1 MVRIA
6 ERKLLELQ
14 QRKSPD
20 ADVQVDYLY
29 RRPGNLL
36 TSDELEQLY
45 DMTGCLNATPP
56 RDCSKEVNVNNY
68 RTFDGVCNNLKNPT
82 YGATTTP
89 FRRILPAAYEDG
101 VSVPRGYSQ
110 AIVNC
115 TSSGTEYCTSE
126 DGCDPTTSF
135 HSTAVAESSTCI
147 NFQPPLP
154 SSRYTS
160 WQIILDKE
168 PSEYPYTHILM
179 QFAQFVDHDINMG
192 PDTSD
197 SAAPPCNHCDFT
209 DVCDPIRV
217 SGNDTYFGL
226 GTLQNADCLPLR
238 RTASEC
244 VYDPPGQMPPRQQL
258 NDVTSY
264 LDASTVY
271 ASTRNNANR
280 LRTFQNG
287 LLKSSPPL
295 FPGTK
300 EILPYDTDCEG
311 DSCDY
316 VQCMFNQTCFLCGD
330 VRCNDQTTLTI
341 LHIIWLRQHNRIA
354 PLLQNLNP
362 DWDDETIFQETR
374 KIVGSMIQKIAY
386 KDYLPKIFTQT
397 YFDLLIGNYES
408 YDESLDAQIT
418 SNFDAAAYRYGHSL
432 IRPTFD
438 RLGPDYTPV
447 MPTLNLVDMF
457 FNPPQLNESGG
468 TDPLLRGMITSDSLK
483 IDEYLN
489 YVITTELFKPPT
501 GDQSGMD
508 LASLNLQRAREH
520 GILPYNNWKNYC
532 KQRFPFLPE
541 AQFSNP
547 STVDNIMRIYGSVD
561 SLDLFIGGLAEVR
574 LPDGLIGPTFAC
586 LFALTFKN
594 LRDGDRFYYEN
605 PNTFT
610 TDQRNQIEATTL
622 SRVICDN
629 GDDITTI
636 QPDSFLSNQTR
647 VPCSQIPA
655 FDPTPWKV
663 YTSYI
668 KVSAPKSILKPGKIV
683 SVAVRRDGE
692 SPSRVYTNTRS
703 ESCLPVP
710 SATDSARVAAY
721 VFPNLRDLN
730 SCKFTSTISH
740 EKVQDESASFFS
752 SKVTKD
758 DLYDSLDKC
767 KAAKTASIIWTCSE
781 GAKLKDRVTIED
793 KGDAQPSETLNSPD
807 SMTTAPPSLFIRMNK
822 FFN

>member
-1 MVRIA
+1 MVYIA

-14 QRKSPD
+14 GHKKPD

-29 RRPGNLL
+29 RRPGNIL
-36 TSDELEQLY
+36 TSDELEHLY
-45 DMTGCLNATPP
+45 DMTGCLDATPP
-56 RDCSKEVNVNNY
+56 RDCSKELNLYNY
-68 RTFDGVCNNLKNPT
+68 RTSDGVCNNLKNPT

-89 FRRILPAAYEDG
+89 FRRILPPDYEDG

-115 TSSGTEYCTSE
+115 TSSETEYCKSE
-126 DGCDPTTSF
+126 DGCDQITPESPTC
-135 HSTAVAESSTCI
+135 V

-168 PSEYPYTHILM
+168 PSNYPYTHMLM
-179 QFAQFVDHDINMG
+179 QFAQFLDHDLNIG
-192 PDTSD
+192 PDISED
-197 SAAPPCNHCDFT
+197 AAPACTGCDFT
-209 DVCDPIRV
+209 DVCNPIRV
-217 SGNDTYFGL
+217 SGDDTYFGY
-226 GTLQNADCLPLR
+226 GTLQNAHCLPLR

-244 VYDPPGQMPPRQQL
+244 VYDDSGQMPPRQQL

-264 LDASTVY
+264 IDGSPVY
-271 ASTRNNANR
+271 GSTRTIANR

-295 FPGTK
+295 FLGTK
-300 EILPYDTDCEG
+300 EILPYDDDCEG

-316 VQCMFNQTCFLCGD
+316 VQCLFNEPCFLCGD
-330 VRCNDQTTLTI
+330 VRCNDQVALTI
-341 LHIIWLRQHNRIA
+341 IHIIWLREHNRIA
-354 PLLQNLNP
+354 PLLQNMNP
-362 DWDDETIFQETR
+362 DWDDETLYQETR
-374 KIVGSMIQKIAY
+374 KIVGSMIQKIVY
-386 KDYLPKIFTQT
+386 KDYLPKLFTQT
-397 YFDLLIGNYES
+397 YFDLLIGKCES
-408 YDESLDAQIT
+408 YDESLNAQIT
-418 SNFDAAAYRYGHSL
+418 NDFDAAAYRFGHSL
-432 IRPTFD
+432 IRPSFT
-438 RLGPDYTPV
+438 RLGPDYMAV
-447 MPTLNLVDMF
+447 MEPLNLVEMF
-457 FNPPQLNESGG
+457 FNPPQLKESGG

-483 IDEYLN
+483 LDEYLN

-547 STVDNIMRIYGSVD
+547 STVNNIMRVYGSVD
-561 SLDLFIGGLAEVR
+561 SLDLFIGGLAEDH
-574 LPDGLIGPTFAC
+574 LPDALIGPTFAC
-586 LFALTFKN
+586 LCALTFKN

-622 SRVICDN
+622 SRIICDN

-636 QPDSFLSNQTR
+636 QPDAFLGNQVR
-647 VPCSQIPA
+647 VPCSDSQIPA

-663 YTSYI
+663 ETSYI
-668 KVSAPKSILKPGKIV
+668 KVSAPNSILKPGKIV
-683 SVAVRRDGE
+683 SVAVRRDGK

-710 SATDSARVAAY
+710 SPTDSARVAAY

-781 GAKLKDRVTIED
+781 DAKLKDRVTIED
-793 KGDAQPSETLNSPD
+793 KGDAQPSETVNSPD
-807 SMTTAPPSLFIRMNK
+807 SMTTAPPSLFIKMNK
-822 FFN
+822 FIN

>member
-6 ERKLLELQ
+6 ERKHLELQ

-29 RRPGNLL
+29 RRTGNLL
-36 TSDELEQLY
+36 TSDELEQLN
-45 DMTGCLNATPP
+45 DMTGCLDATPP
-56 RDCSKEVNVNNY
+56 RDCSKELNLYNY
-68 RTFDGVCNNLKNPT
+68 RTIDGVCNNLENPT

-89 FRRILPAAYEDG
+89 FRRILPPDYEDG

-110 AIVNC
+110 AIVHC
-115 TSSGTEYCTSE
+115 TSSDTEYCTSE
-126 DGCDPTTSF
+126 DGCDQTTPESPTC
-135 HSTAVAESSTCI
+135 V

-168 PSEYPYTHILM
+168 PSNYPYTHMLM
-179 QFAQFVDHDINMG
+179 QFAQFLDHDLNLG
-192 PDTSD
+192 PDISED
-197 SAAPPCNHCDFT
+197 AAPACTGCDFT
-209 DVCDPIRV
+209 DVCNPIRV
-217 SGNDTYFGL
+217 SGDDAYFGY

-244 VYDPPGQMPPRQQL
+244 VYDDSGMMLPRQQL
-258 NDVTSY
+258 NDITSY
-264 LDASTVY
+264 IDGSPVY
-271 ASTRNNANR
+271 GSTRTIGNR

-300 EILPYDTDCEG
+300 EILPYDDNCEG
-311 DSCDY
+311 DECD
-316 VQCMFNQTCFLCGD
+316 FLCGD
-330 VRCNDQTTLTI
+330 VRCNDQVALTI
-341 LHIIWLRQHNRIA
+341 VHIIWLREHNRIA

-362 DWDDETIFQETR
+362 DWDDETLYQETR
-374 KIVGSMIQKIAY
+374 KIVGSMIQKIVY
-386 KDYLPKIFTQT
+386 KDYLPKLFTQT
-397 YFDLLIGNYES
+397 YFDLLIGMYES
-408 YDESLDAQIT
+408 YDESLNAQVT
-418 SNFDAAAYRYGHSL
+418 NNFDAAAYRFGHSL
-432 IRPTFD
+432 IRPDFS
-438 RLGPDYTPV
+438 RLGPDYTPI
-447 MPTLNLVDMF
+447 METLNLVEMF
-457 FNPPQLNESGG
+457 FNPPLLKESGG
-468 TDPLLRGMITSDSLK
+468 TDPLLRGLITSDSLK
-483 IDEYLN
+483 LDEYLN
-489 YVITTELFKPPT
+489 FVITTELFKPPT

-541 AQFSNP
+541 AEFSNP
-547 STVDNIMRIYGSVD
+547 STVDNIMRVYGGVD
-561 SLDLFIGGLAEVR
+561 SLDLFIGGLAEDH
-574 LPDGLIGPTFAC
+574 LPDALIGPTFAC

-622 SRVICDN
+622 SRIICDN
-629 GDDITTI
+629 GDDITII
-636 QPDSFLSNQTR
+636 QPDAFLGNQVR
-647 VPCSQIPA
+647 VPCSDSQIPT
-655 FDPTPWKV
+655 FDPSPWKV
-663 YTSYI
+663 ETSYI
-668 KVSAPKSILKPGKIV
+668 KVSAPKTILKPGKMV

-781 GAKLKDRVTIED
+781 DAKLKDRVTIED

-807 SMTTAPPSLFIRMNK
+807 SMTTAPPSLHIRMNK
-822 FFN
+822 FIN

>member
-1 MVRIA
+1 
-6 ERKLLELQ
+6 
-14 QRKSPD
+14 
-20 ADVQVDYLY
+20 
-29 RRPGNLL
+29 
-36 TSDELEQLY
+36 
-45 DMTGCLNATPP
+45 
-56 RDCSKEVNVNNY
+56 
-68 RTFDGVCNNLKNPT
+68 
-82 YGATTTP
+82 
-89 FRRILPAAYEDG
+89 
-101 VSVPRGYSQ
+101 
-110 AIVNC
+110 
-115 TSSGTEYCTSE
+115 
-126 DGCDPTTSF
+126 
-135 HSTAVAESSTCI
+135 
-147 NFQPPLP
+147 
-154 SSRYTS
+154 
-160 WQIILDKE
+160 
-168 PSEYPYTHILM
+168 M
-179 QFAQFVDHDINMG
+179 QFAQFVDHDINIG
-192 PDTSD
+192 PDISED
-197 SAAPPCNHCDFT
+197 AAPACTGCDFT
-209 DVCDPIRV
+209 DVCNPIRV
-217 SGNDTYFGL
+217 SGDDAYFGY

-244 VYDPPGQMPPRQQL
+244 VYDDSGQMPPRQQL
-258 NDVTSY
+258 NDITSY

-271 ASTRNNANR
+271 ASTRKNANC

-300 EILPYDTDCEG
+300 EILPYDDNCEG
-311 DSCDY
+311 DECDY
-316 VQCMFNQTCFLCGD
+316 VQCMFNETCFLCGD
-330 VRCNDQTTLTI
+330 IRCNDQTALTI

-386 KDYLPKIFTQT
+386 KDYLPKVFNQT

-408 YDESLDAQIT
+408 YNESLNAQIT
-418 SNFDAAAYRYGHSL
+418 NNFDAAAYRYGHSL
-432 IRPTFD
+432 IRPNFT
-438 RLGPDYTPV
+438 RLGPDYMPV
-447 MPTLNLVDMF
+447 MPTLNLVEMF
-457 FNPPQLNESGG
+457 FNPPQLKESGG
-468 TDPLLRGMITSDSLK
+468 TDPLLRGMITNDSLQ

-508 LASLNLQRAREH
+508 LVSLNLQRAREH

-541 AQFSNP
+541 AEFSNP
-547 STVDNIMRIYGSVD
+547 STVNNIMRVYGGVD
-561 SLDLFIGGLAEVR
+561 SLDLFIGGLAEDH
-574 LPDGLIGPTFAC
+574 LPDALIGPTFAC

-605 PNTFT
+605 PSTFT
-610 TDQRNQIEATTL
+610 PDQRNQIEATTL

-663 YTSYI
+663 ITSYI
-668 KVSAPKSILKPGKIV
+668 KVSAPKRILKPGKMV

-740 EKVQDESASFFS
+740 EKVQDSESASFFS

-781 GAKLKDRVTIED
+781 DAKLKDRVTIED

-807 SMTTAPPSLFIRMNK
+807 SMTTAPPSLFIRMNQ
-822 FFN
+822 FIN